1 MKASIKHLFRSVFGK
16 KEEPNRTATY
26 LITDTNISGSGGGL
40 DDCAQVIV
48 QVNSGYDLA
57 KSNALREELNRIKHS
72 MSITGDCL
80 DSDDLITDACD
91 AVFGEGQWTALGYAS
106 SEF

>member
-1 MKASIKHLFRSVFGK
+1 MKANIKNIFQSEEK
-16 KEEPNRTATY
+16 KEEPNSVATY
-26 LITDTNISGSGGGL
+26 LISDTNISGGGGGL

-57 KSNALREELNRIKHS
+57 KFNALREELNRIKHS

-80 DSDDLITDACD
+80 DSDDMIMDACD

-106 SEF
+106 IEF

>member
-26 LITDTNISGSGGGL
+26 LITDTNISGGGGGL

-57 KSNALREELNRIKHS
+57 KFTALREELNRIKHS
-72 MSITGDCL
+72 MSVTGDCI
-80 DSDDLITDACD
+80 DSDDMIMDACN
-91 AVFGEGQWTALGYAS
+91 AVFGEGQWTALGYS
-106 SEF
+106 SIEF